1 LFDDKRIHVPFRY
14 CIMKNIIL
22 FFIGLT
28 AAHVLAAQDTL
39 PKFSV
44 QNMGNNRILLGWTNS
59 FENIKQISIQRS
71 YDSTRNF
78 KTILTVPDPVLP
90 ENGYLDSKAPSDRMF
105 YRLYIMLDK
114 GVFLFSDT
122 KRPFF
127 DSSLVKKGAPAKAGN
142 ISSAQPL
149 TTEANTGPATVTA
162 KPKVDAWEA
171 SKYIYTLKDG
181 YIRITLPEAGTKKY
195 LIKFFTSTND
205 PLFELKDVV
214 EKSFKIDKS
223 NFYKAGW
230 FNFELYEDGTL
241 KEKNKFF
248 LPKEF

>member
-1 LFDDKRIHVPFRY
+1 MFDDKRIHVPLRY
-14 CIMKNIIL
+14 CIMKNIVL
-22 FFIGLT
+22 LFIGLAVT
-28 AAHVLAAQDTL
+28 QSLIAQDTL

-44 QNMGNNRILLGWTNS
+44 QNMGNNRILLGWTNM

-78 KTILTVPDPVLP
+78 KTILTVADPALP
-90 ENGYLDSKAPSDRMF
+90 ENGYLDSKAPTDRMF

-127 DSSLVKKGAPAKAGN
+127 DSSLVKKGAQAKAGN
-142 ISSAQPL
+142 IGSAQQL
-149 TTEANTGPATVTA
+149 TTDGATGPVSVIA

-171 SKYIYTLKDG
+171 SKYIYTVKDG
-181 YIRITLPEAGTKKY
+181 YIRIALPEAGNKKY
-195 LIKFFTSTND
+195 QIKFFTAANE

-241 KEKNKFF
+241 KEKNKFY

>member
-1 LFDDKRIHVPFRY
+1 MFDNKRIHVPFRY
-14 CIMKNIIL
+14 CNMKNTIL
-22 FFIGLT
+22 LFIGIT
-28 AAHVLAAQDTL
+28 VTHVLAAQDTL
-39 PKFSV
+39 PKFSL
-44 QNMGNNRILLGWTNS
+44 QNMGNNRILLGWTNM

-71 YDSTRNF
+71 YDSTKNF
-78 KTILTVPDPVLP
+78 KTILTVPDPTLP
-90 ENGYLDSKAPSDRMF
+90 ENGYLDSKAPGDRMF

-114 GVFLFSDT
+114 GSFLFSDT
-122 KRPFF
+122 KRPVF
-127 DSSLVKKGAPAKAGN
+127 DSSIVKKGAPANTGN
-142 ISSAQPL
+142 IGSAQPL
-149 TTEANTGPATVTA
+149 PAEGNNGPVSVTA

-181 YIRITLPEAGTKKY
+181 YIRISLPEAGNKKY
-195 LIKFFTSTND
+195 LIKFFTSANE

-223 NFYKAGW
+223 NFYRSGW
-230 FNFELYEDGTL
+230 YNFELYEDGTL